1 MGGISIEGPK
11 ILFQLP
17 FFGGLNITETVVT
30 SWLIILAVFIL
41 CKFLTHNLEKIPTKK
56 RQQLAEKAVIMI
68 DKLVADTMGERN
80 MAYAPYIMTLMV
92 FSLLGSLV
100 SLLGFRSV
108 TADLN
113 VTLTWG
119 FITFVLIWRAGFKAN
134 GPKQLKGLL
143 DPIPVM
149 LPMNIIGE
157 IATPVSMG
165 FRHFGN
171 VLAGTII
178 STLVY
183 AGLTIATQAVL
194 NIAFPLFAI
203 GIPAVLSVYFD
214 MFSGCIQAYIF
225 GMLTMVYVSNANAP
239 EEA

>member
-100 SLLGFRSV
+100 SLLVRGSPEE
-108 TADLN
+108 TMDCLE
-113 VTLTWG
+113 
-119 FITFVLIWRAGFKAN
+119 
-134 GPKQLKGLL
+134 GL
-143 DPIPVM
+143 
-149 LPMNIIGE
+149 
-157 IATPVSMG
+157 
-165 FRHFGN
+165 H
-171 VLAGTII
+171 
-178 STLVY
+178 
-183 AGLTIATQAVL
+183 
-194 NIAFPLFAI
+194 PLFAEAL
-203 GIPAVLSVYFD
+203 P
-214 MFSGCIQAYIF
+214 
-225 GMLTMVYVSNANAP
+225 LTL
-239 EEA
+239 EEAFFSEMEVLGYDSDSQLSR

>member
-1 MGGISIEGPK
+1 
-11 ILFQLP
+11 
-17 FFGGLNITETVVT
+17 
-30 SWLIILAVFIL
+30 
-41 CKFLTHNLEKIPTKK
+41 
-56 RQQLAEKAVIMI
+56 
-68 DKLVADTMGERN
+68 
-80 MAYAPYIMTLMV
+80 
-92 FSLLGSLV
+92 
-100 SLLGFRSV
+100 
-108 TADLN
+108 
-113 VTLTWG
+113 
-119 FITFVLIWRAGFKAN
+119 
-134 GPKQLKGLL
+134 
-143 DPIPVM
+143 
-149 LPMNIIGE
+149 MNIIGE

-214 MFSGCIQAYIF
+214 LFSGCIQAYIF

>member
-1 MGGISIEGPK
+1 MNVTIEGPR
-11 ILFQLP
+11 ILFQIPL
-17 FFGGLNITETVVT
+17 FGGINVTETVVN
-30 SWLIILAVFIL
+30 SWIIVAAVFLL
-41 CKFLTHNLEKIPTKK
+41 CKFLTHKLEKVPTKK
-56 RQQLAEKAVIMI
+56 RQQLAEK
-68 DKLVADTMGERN
+68 LVTMVDGLVSDTMGERN
-80 MAYAPYIMTLMV
+80 AAYTPYILTLLT
-92 FSLLGSLV
+92 FSLLGSLI

-119 FITFVLIWRAGFKAN
+119 AVTFVLIWRAGFKAN
-134 GPKQLKGLL
+134 GPRQLKGLIE
-143 DPIPVM
+143 PIPVM
-149 LPMNIIGE
+149 LPMNIISE

-183 AGLTIATQAVL
+183 AGLTMATQALL
-194 NIAFPLFAI
+194 NIAFPVFAI

-214 MFSGCIQAYIF
+214 LFSGCIQAYIF
-225 GMLTMVYVSNANAP
+225 SMLTMVYISNANAP
-239 EEA
+239 EED

>member
-119 FITFVLIWRAGFKAN
+119 FITFVLIWRAGFRPTARSSSRACWI
-134 GPKQLKGLL
+134 Q
-143 DPIPVM
+143 
-149 LPMNIIGE
+149 
-157 IATPVSMG
+157 
-165 FRHFGN
+165 FR
-171 VLAGTII
+171 
-178 STLVY
+178 
-183 AGLTIATQAVL
+183 
-194 NIAFPLFAI
+194 
-203 GIPAVLSVYFD
+203 
-214 MFSGCIQAYIF
+214 
-225 GMLTMVYVSNANAP
+225 
-239 EEA
+239 

>member
-1 MGGISIEGPK
+1 LNVTIEGPR
-11 ILFQLP
+11 ILFQIPL
-17 FFGGLNITETVVT
+17 FGGLNVTETVRN
-30 SWLIILAVFIL
+30 SCLIVIAVFIL
-41 CKFLTHNLEKIPTKK
+41 CKFLTWKMEKVPTKK
-56 RQQLAEKAVIMI
+56 RQQLAEKLVIMV
-68 DKLVADTMGERN
+68 DNLVEDTMGERN
-80 MAYAPYIMTLMV
+80 MAYAPYIMTLLT
-92 FSLLGSLV
+92 FSLFGSLI

-134 GPKQLKGLL
+134 GPSQLKGLIE
-143 DPIPVM
+143 PIPVM
-149 LPMNIIGE
+149 LPMNIISE

-183 AGLTIATQAVL
+183 AGFSLATQAVL
-194 NIAFPLFAI
+194 NIPFPLFAI

-214 MFSGCIQAYIF
+214 LFSGAIQAYIF
-225 GMLTMVYVSNANAP
+225 SMLTMVYVSNANAP
-239 EEA
+239 AED